1 MSIEK
6 NIWQT
11 YETSFDALP
20 DYAKESVGTWTYQ
33 NPEWT
38 HGYMSGQ
45 DREDFFKEHF
55 DSKTNKLVNSC
66 CCRNCSLV
74 SSSTRII
81 PIKLPMPI
89 SNCSIREKI
98 GSRNS
103 ASHRVS
109 FPCSNFSSM
118 NSSTFNSS
126 ISSSSSTSSASTT
139 PSLSSTAS
147 SSLIQHQQQQVDG
160 QFKLLKISKQNG

>member
-20 DYAKESVGTWTYQ
+20 GYAKESVGTWTHH

-55 DSKTNKLVNSC
+55 DSKILNKCFDS
-66 CCRNCSLV
+66 
-74 SSSTRII
+74 
-81 PIKLPMPI
+81 
-89 SNCSIREKI
+89 
-98 GSRNS
+98 
-103 ASHRVS
+103 
-109 FPCSNFSSM
+109 
-118 NSSTFNSS
+118 
-126 ISSSSSTSSASTT
+126 
-139 PSLSSTAS
+139 
-147 SSLIQHQQQQVDG
+147 Q
-160 QFKLLKISKQNG
+160 